1 MIELKTN
8 SKIFG
13 GWLSASVTR
22 SLNAVSGSFE
32 ISYIDK
38 WEGQNDPWQIKAGDL
53 CSLSFDNKLLITGF
67 VDEISASYSSDSR
80 TLTISGRDKTGD
92 LVDSASLIP
101 SKNFRGVS
109 LASMANTLAEP
120 FGVSVS
126 SRSAAANAS
135 IKNVSAQATETV
147 WESISKLAKY
157 QGVLAYPDSEGG
169 IIFADVGSEV
179 IASLVQGENILACSV
194 TQNEAEKFQTYKI
207 YITAGD
213 EDTKHKIEVAE
224 VKDNSVKRPRVKMIS
239 TKKNITMAE
248 AVERIKWEMASKI
261 AKAFSLNISV
271 TSWLTPKNKLWEIN
285 NLVDVLSPKCGIDGT
300 FLIEETKFIFDENGY
315 KTELKLV
322 IKDAYKPQTNRKGSE
337 VGDMGEV

>member
-8 SKIFG
+8 NKIFG

-32 ISYIDK
+32 ISYIDQ
-38 WEGQNDPWQIKAGDL
+38 WEGQSDPWQIKAGDL
-53 CSLSFDNKLLITGF
+53 CSLSFDDNLLITGF

-80 TLTISGRDKTGD
+80 TLSISGRDRTGD
-92 LVDSASLIP
+92 LVDSASLIQ

-109 LASMANTLAEP
+109 LASMANTLAAP
-120 FGVSVS
+120 FGVSVT
-126 SRSAAANAS
+126 SRSKAANTS

-157 QGVLAYPDSEGG
+157 QGVLAYPDSNGG
-169 IIFADVGSEV
+169 IVFADVGTEV
-179 IASLVQGENILACSV
+179 IASLVQGENILSCSV
-194 TQNEAEKFQTYKI
+194 TQNESEKFQTYKI
-207 YITAGD
+207 YITEGN
-213 EDTKHKIEVAE
+213 EDIKHKIVVAE

-239 TKKNITMAE
+239 TKKNITMSE

-261 AKAFSLNISV
+261 AKAFTLNITV
-271 TSWLTPKNKLWEIN
+271 TSWLTSKNKLWEIN
-285 NLVDVLSPKCGIDGT
+285 KLVSVKSPKCGIDGN
-300 FLIEETKFIFDENGY
+300 FLIEETKFVFDEDGY

-322 IKDAYKPQTNRKGSE
+322 VKDAYKPQTSRSGSD
-337 VGDMGEV
+337 VGKLGEV